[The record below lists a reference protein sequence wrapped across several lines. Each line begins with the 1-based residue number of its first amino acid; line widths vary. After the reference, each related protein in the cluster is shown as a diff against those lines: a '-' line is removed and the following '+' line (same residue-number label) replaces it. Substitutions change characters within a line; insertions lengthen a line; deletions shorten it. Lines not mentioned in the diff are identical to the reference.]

1 MSKNYDV
8 VVIGG
13 GPGGYVAA
21 IRASQ
26 LGLKTAIVE
35 RENLGGICL
44 NWGCIPTKAL
54 LKASELYA
62 SIEKAAEFGIK
73 TNGAT
78 VDVKKLIERSRDVAG
93 GLSQGVEFL
102 MKKNNVD
109 VFMGQASFAGPKAL
123 AVQLNEG
130 GEESLLFKNAIV
142 ATGARPREI
151 KGVLETNGEN
161 VWHYRHA
168 MTPEKLPKSL
178 LVIGSGAIGME
189 FASFYNTLGTQV
201 QVVEA
206 QENILPVEDKEVS
219 KLAEKMFKKKGVEIS
234 TSAKVLSLKPNKK
247 DVEVELEVKGKT
259 QKQKYEKVL
268 LAIGVQ
274 GNIEGLGLEGLGLR
288 HEHGLIEVDE
298 FYQTSVDGIYAIGD
312 IIGRQQLAHV
322 ASHEGVICAE
332 HIAGQKPHAMNYEN
346 IPGCTYCTPQVGS
359 VGLTE
364 QTANDRGLNVKVGR
378 FNYSANGKALAAGE
392 GEGFVKTIFDQ
403 ETGELL
409 GAHIIGADATEM
421 ITTFVLGKSMECT
434 EEDITH
440 ACLPHPTLS
449 EMIAEATLDSDGRAL
464 NA

>member
-26 LGLKTAIVE
+26 LGLKTALVE
-35 RENLGGICL
+35 KESLGGVCL

-54 LKASELYA
+54 LKASELFT
-62 SIEKAAEFGIK
+62 SIEKAKEFGIK

-78 VDVKKLIERSRDVAG
+78 VDVKKLIQRSRDVAG
-93 GLSQGVEFL
+93 DLSQGVEFL
-102 MKKNNVD
+102 MKKNSVD
-109 VFMGQASFAGPKAL
+109 VFMGSASFTGPKSI
-123 AVQLNEG
+123 AVKLSQK
-130 GEESLLFKNAIV
+130 GEESLSFENAII

-151 KGVLETNGEN
+151 KNVLETDGKN

-189 FASFYNTLGTQV
+189 FASFYNTLGTDV
-201 QVVEA
+201 HVVEA
-206 QENILPVEDKEVS
+206 QENILPVEDEEVS
-219 KLAEKMFKKKGVEIS
+219 KLAEKSFKKKGVKIDVN
-234 TSAKVLSLKPNKK
+234 AKVLGLKSGKNNV
-247 DVEVELEVKGKT
+247 DVKLELNGKESSE
-259 QKQKYEKVL
+259 KYEKVL

-274 GNIEGLGLEGLGLR
+274 GNVEGLGLDALGVR
-288 HEHGLIEVDE
+288 HEHGIIEVDE
-298 FYQTSVDGIYAIGD
+298 HYKTTVDGIYAIGD
-312 IIGRQQLAHV
+312 ITGRQQLAHV

-332 HIAGQKPHAMNYEN
+332 AIAGQKPHAMNYEN

-364 QTANDRGLNVKVGR
+364 KVAKERGLDVKVGR

-392 GEGFVKTIFDQ
+392 GEGFVKTIFDKN
-403 ETGELL
+403 TGELL

-434 EEDITH
+434 EEDIAH

-449 EMIAEATLDSDGRAL
+449 EMIGEATLDSDDRAL

>member
-1 MSKNYDV
+1 
-8 VVIGG
+8 
-13 GPGGYVAA
+13 
-21 IRASQ
+21 
-26 LGLKTAIVE
+26 
-35 RENLGGICL
+35 GICL

-364 QTANDRGLNVKVGR
+364 QTAKDRGLNVKVG
-378 FNYSANGKALAAGE
+378 
-392 GEGFVKTIFDQ
+392 
-403 ETGELL
+403 
-409 GAHIIGADATEM
+409 
-421 ITTFVLGKSMECT
+421 
-434 EEDITH
+434 
-440 ACLPHPTLS
+440 
-449 EMIAEATLDSDGRAL
+449 
-464 NA
+464 

>member
-1 MSKNYDV
+1 MSKKYDV

-26 LGLKTAIVE
+26 LGLKTAVVE
-35 RENLGGICL
+35 KENLGGICL

-62 SIEKAAEFGIK
+62 SIEKAKEFGIK

-78 VDVKKLIERSRDVAG
+78 VDVKKLIARSRDVAG
-93 GLSQGVEFL
+93 GLSNGVEFL
-102 MKKNNVD
+102 MKKNNVE
-109 VFMGQASFAGPKAL
+109 VFMGTASFTGPKSL
-123 AVQLNEG
+123 SVQLNEG
-130 GEESLLFKNAIV
+130 SKESITFENAII

-151 KGVLETNGEN
+151 QGVFEADGKN

-168 MTPEKLPKSL
+168 MTPEKLPKSM

-189 FASFYNTLGTQV
+189 FASFYNTLGTKV
-201 QVVEA
+201 HVVEA
-206 QENILPVEDKEVS
+206 QSNILPVEDEEVS
-219 KLAEKMFKKKGVEIS
+219 KLAEKMFKKKGVEID
-234 TSAKVLSLKPNKK
+234 TSAKVINLKPLKGN
-247 DVEVELEVKGKT
+247 VEVSLELKGKET
-259 QKQKYEKVL
+259 KSKYEKVL

-274 GNIEGLGLEGLGLR
+274 GNVEGLGLDAIGVR
-288 HEHGLIEVDE
+288 HEHGLIEVDDR
-298 FYQTSVDGIYAIGD
+298 YQTAVEGIYAIGD
-312 IIGRQQLAHV
+312 ITGRQQLAHV

-332 HIAGQKPHAMNYEN
+332 HIAGLKPHVMNYEN

-359 VGLTE
+359 VGITE
-364 QTANDRGLNVKVGR
+364 KVAKDRGLDIKVGR
-378 FNYSANGKALAAGE
+378 FNYSANGKALASGE
-392 GEGFVKTIFDQ
+392 AEGFVKTIFDKS
-403 ETGELL
+403 TGELL

-434 EEDITH
+434 EEDITN

-449 EMIAEATLDSDGRAL
+449 EMIGEATLDSDGKAL